1 MPKKEETTAK
11 TTSKKDVKIETANAD
26 EIIEDKASVSV
37 EPVRK
42 RAVDIAP
49 NELINVRSVTA
60 GGLSYL
66 STRTNMLYTWNEY
79 GDVQPMEYQ
88 ELVSMKSSNR
98 GFLFKPL
105 LVIDDEQVAEKLG
118 LSQLYRELEEVADL
132 DGFFGRDLSDMR
144 DVIRKLPSGAKE
156 TVKQTAGEM
165 IRDGRL
171 YDTRKIKML
180 EKELNT
186 DLMILLE
193 E

>member
-11 TTSKKDVKIETANAD
+11 TTSKKAVKIETANAD

-144 DVIRKLPSGAKE
+144 DVIRKLP
-156 TVKQTAGEM
+156 GEM

>member
-1 MPKKEETTAK
+1 MPKKEQVAQKETAK
-11 TTSKKDVKIETANAD
+11 KVVKVETVDASTISDYDTAANPN
-26 EIIEDKASVSV
+26 
-37 EPVRK
+37 PVRK

-49 NELINVRSVTA
+49 NELINVRSVTS

-66 STRTNMLYTWNEY
+66 STRTNMLYTWAEY

-118 LSQLYRELEEVADL
+118 LTELYNQLEEVADL
-132 DGFFGRDLSDMR
+132 DGFFGRDLSSMR
-144 DVIRKLPSGAKE
+144 DIISKLPSGAKE
-156 TVKQTAGEM
+156 TIKQTASEM
-165 IRDGRL
+165 VRDGKL

-186 DLMILLE
+186 DLMILLDE
-193 E
+193 

>member
-1 MPKKEETTAK
+1 MPKKEQVAQKETAK
-11 TTSKKDVKIETANAD
+11 KVVKVETVDASTISDCDTAANPN
-26 EIIEDKASVSV
+26 
-37 EPVRK
+37 PVRK

-49 NELINVRSVTA
+49 NELINVRSVTS

-66 STRTNMLYTWNEY
+66 STRTNMLYTWAEY

-118 LSQLYRELEEVADL
+118 LTELYNQLEEVADL
-132 DGFFGRDLSDMR
+132 DGFFGRDLSSMR
-144 DVIRKLPSGAKE
+144 DIISKLPSGAKE
-156 TVKQTAGEM
+156 TIKQTASEM
-165 IRDGRL
+165 VRDGKL

-186 DLMILLE
+186 DLMILLDE
-193 E
+193 